1 MVKKGPCS
9 HCRINT
15 EKPVLCNACGSRYK
29 LKGHLENYLPKHY
42 KNYGENHIN
51 VEVSDQLSE
60 HGNSN
65 ESNPDFNYIS
75 EQDFGNNIPTRKR
88 SRVVYRQMTALEE
101 FEKQLLSLYR
111 SEKQPNERST
121 EEDILL
127 DNVNEFIPSTEIGL
141 GVVLLRQ
148 ILDRY
153 QPQP

>member
-29 LKGHLENYLPKHY
+29 LKGHLDNYLPKHY
-42 KNYGENHIN
+42 KNYGENHLS
-51 VEVSDQLSE
+51 VEVSE

-65 ESNPDFNYIS
+65 ESNPDFHFIS
-75 EQDFGNNIPTRKR
+75 EQDFGNNVPTRKR
-88 SRVVYRQMTALEE
+88 SKVVYREMTPLEE
-101 FEKQLLSLYR
+101 FRKQLLSLYR
-111 SEKQPNERST
+111 SEKQPKERSP

-127 DNVNEFIPSTEIGL
+127 DNVNGFIPSSEIGL